1 MEYKHSGGRV
11 IWITGL
17 SGAGKSTIAAELTQK
32 LRQKGILPVV
42 LDGDAIRA
50 VINDENCGHDNIS
63 RLKNAYRISELARLA
78 MGQGHFVVVATMSL
92 FHEIHAWNRKNLP
105 NYFEIFLDVSLETV
119 KKRDPKNIY
128 ARALEGNKSNI
139 PGIDLLPE
147 FPLSPDLKINND
159 KGMDQLNQLVNDI
172 LDHCLDFSKQN
183 FSVT

>member
-1 MEYKHSGGRV
+1 
-11 IWITGL
+11 
-17 SGAGKSTIAAELTQK
+17 
-32 LRQKGILPVV
+32 
-42 LDGDAIRA
+42 
-50 VINDENCGHDNIS
+50 
-63 RLKNAYRISELARLA
+63 
-78 MGQGHFVVVATMSL
+78 MSL
-92 FHEIHAWNRKNLP
+92 FHEIHTWNRKNLP
-105 NYFEIFLDVSLETV
+105 NYFEIYLDVSLETV

-159 KGMDQLNQLVNDI
+159 KGIDQLNQLVNDI